1 VRFQPPQSHCPSVLS
16 ETCSSADHHLVQ
28 LIDQYDHAIVS
39 VSDHNPD
46 GRRYDVVC
54 HTYTS
59 SIRVVSGSSSSLKLS
74 TDSVS

>member
-1 VRFQPPQSHCPSVLS
+1 MLRGV
-16 ETCSSADHHLVQ
+16 
-28 LIDQYDHAIVS
+28 I

-54 HTYTS
+54 RAYTS
-59 SIRVVSGSSSSLKLS
+59 SIHVVSGSSSSLKLS